1 MLGKIEAG
9 RRRGWQ
15 RIRWL
20 DGIIDLMNMSRSK
33 LWELVMDW
41 EAWRAAVHEVT
52 NCWTRLSDWTELI
65 GPIPFKSRRIHF
77 LLTANGIF
85 SKIDAILGNK
95 ISAGKFKKIEI
106 ILSFFSN
113 HNAMRLEINYRTKTG
128 KITNSWVLNTMV
140 LNNQEITEEIKE
152 ERKKCQKK
160 KWQWKYDPPKTYG
173 MHQKESE
180 NGSSQP

>member
-15 RIRWL
+15 RMRWL
-20 DGIIDLMNMSRSK
+20 DGIVDLMNMSRSK

-41 EAWRAAVHEVT
+41 EAWHAAVHGVT
-52 NCWTRLSDWTELI
+52 SCWTWLSNWTELI

-77 LLTANGIF
+77 LLTENGTF

-152 ERKKCQKK
+152 ERKKC
-160 KWQWKYDPPKTYG
+160 
-173 MHQKESE
+173 
-180 NGSSQP
+180 